1 MLLIY
6 AIQVLTG
13 GVGGVMCALQIMGT
27 VFETALF
34 MASFGLSGFFLLT
47 HLFML
52 NENLAAKYPKLGII
66 VSILHKDLY
75 EKSNM
80 SLKLLP
86 LQHMMYLLLGTV
98 LSLVLTIYRFLAWSL
113 VSVRK
118 LNYMCRVSFYVS
130 CVLIATLSNEPNLL
144 FLQICLWILLIAFIV
159 DLVDR
164 FRQYR

>member
-1 MLLIY
+1 MPLIY

-75 EKSNM
+75 EKSNI

-113 VSVRK
+113 VSVI
-118 LNYMCRVSFYVS
+118 N
-130 CVLIATLSNEPNLL
+130 
-144 FLQICLWILLIAFIV
+144 
-159 DLVDR
+159 
-164 FRQYR
+164 

>member
-75 EKSNM
+75 EKSNI

-118 LNYMCRVSFYVS
+118 QNYLFRVSFYVS
-130 CVLIATLSNEPNLL
+130 CMLINLL

>member
-1 MLLIY
+1 M
-6 AIQVLTG
+6 QVLTG

-52 NENLAAKYPKLGII
+52 NENLSAKYPKLGFI
-66 VSILHKDLY
+66 VSAIHQDDLFIRIP
-75 EKSNM
+75 NINID
-80 SLKLLP
+80 LWP

-113 VSVRK
+113 VSVI
-118 LNYMCRVSFYVS
+118 N
-130 CVLIATLSNEPNLL
+130 
-144 FLQICLWILLIAFIV
+144 
-159 DLVDR
+159 
-164 FRQYR
+164 

>member
-1 MLLIY
+1 MPLIY

-75 EKSNM
+75 EKSNI

-118 LNYMCRVSFYVS
+118 QNYLFRVSFYVS
-130 CVLIATLSNEPNLL
+130 CMLINLL

>member
-1 MLLIY
+1 MSYPRQPLTRSTSTIEVDDGFLKTRQGILL
-6 AIQVLTG
+6 AVQVLTG

-66 VSILHKDLY
+66 
-75 EKSNM
+75 
-80 SLKLLP
+80 
-86 LQHMMYLLLGTV
+86 HMMYLLLGTV

-113 VSVRK
+113 VS
-118 LNYMCRVSFYVS
+118 
-130 CVLIATLSNEPNLL
+130 
-144 FLQICLWILLIAFIV
+144 ICLWILLIAFIV

-164 FRQYR
+164 FRQYRNRADEGYSEI

>member
-1 MLLIY
+1 MVLVY

-66 VSILHKDLY
+66 VSILYKDLY
-75 EKSNM
+75 EKCNIN
-80 SLKLLP
+80 LIIIN
-86 LQHMMYLLLGTV
+86 Y
-98 LSLVLTIYRFLAWSL
+98 
-113 VSVRK
+113 
-118 LNYMCRVSFYVS
+118 LNYCCCSK
-130 CVLIATLSNEPNLL
+130 
-144 FLQICLWILLIAFIV
+144 
-159 DLVDR
+159 
-164 FRQYR
+164 

>member
-1 MLLIY
+1 M
-6 AIQVLTG
+6 QVLTG

-52 NENLAAKYPKLGII
+52 NENLSAKYPKLGII
-66 VSILHKDLY
+66 VSAIHQDDLFIRIPNINI
-75 EKSNM
+75 E
-80 SLKLLP
+80 LLP
-86 LQHMMYLLLGTV
+86 LQHMIYLLLGTV

-118 LNYMCRVSFYVS
+118 QNYLFRVSFYVS
-130 CVLIATLSNEPNLL
+130 CMLIATLSNEPNLL

>member
-1 MLLIY
+1 MPLIY
-6 AIQVLTG
+6 SIQVLTG

-52 NENLAAKYPKLGII
+52 NDNLAAKYPKLGII

-75 EKSNM
+75 EKSNI

-113 VSVRK
+113 VSVK
-118 LNYMCRVSFYVS
+118 NNIYKFVFVVSFGLRTS
-130 CVLIATLSNEPNLL
+130 ILHAVLGTFVI
-144 FLQICLWILLIAFIV
+144 IV
-159 DLVDR
+159 DMPLDSVNCI
-164 FRQYR
+164 YCGPC

>member
-1 MLLIY
+1 MVLVLIY

-75 EKSNM
+75 EKSNI
-80 SLKLLP
+80 SLKQVCLT
-86 LQHMMYLLLGTV
+86 LG
-98 LSLVLTIYRFLAWSL
+98 
-113 VSVRK
+113 
-118 LNYMCRVSFYVS
+118 
-130 CVLIATLSNEPNLL
+130 
-144 FLQICLWILLIAFIV
+144 
-159 DLVDR
+159 
-164 FRQYR
+164 

>member
-1 MLLIY
+1 MVLVY

-66 VSILHKDLY
+66 VSTLHKDLY
-75 EKSNM
+75 EKSNINLIIQIIAVAAHDV
-80 SLKLLP
+80 SASGDCFGACTHH
-86 LQHMMYLLLGTV
+86 LQISRVEPRLGDKTTFI
-98 LSLVLTIYRFLAWSL
+98 S
-113 VSVRK
+113 
-118 LNYMCRVSFYVS
+118 
-130 CVLIATLSNEPNLL
+130 L
-144 FLQICLWILLIAFIV
+144 FLSFLLSCLYLAYYAWHFCH
-159 DLVDR
+159 
-164 FRQYR
+164 